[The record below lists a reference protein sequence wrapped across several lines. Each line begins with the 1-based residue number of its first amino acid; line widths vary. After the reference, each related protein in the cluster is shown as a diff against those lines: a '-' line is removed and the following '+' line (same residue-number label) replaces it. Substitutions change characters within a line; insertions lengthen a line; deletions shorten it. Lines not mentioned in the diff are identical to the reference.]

1 MIENERNINCGTIW
15 GTINDFIFFSKII
28 YKNLLIHFSVDQ
40 TILNYLI
47 YVENIL
53 KNRTIIFSDEYGP
66 VLTLGLTKRNK
77 IKLDSENNILN
88 FNNQIASIVHQYDR
102 HKDIKKII
110 KQKYCPELNYNKKI
124 FFLFMMNQTF
134 MLMLLLKILN
144 GHLNNIV

>member
-1 MIENERNINCGTIW
+1 MIQKEYIINNFGEKIYKMIKNERTINCGIIW
-15 GTINDFIFFSKII
+15 GTINDFIFLSKVI

-53 KNRTIIFSDEYGP
+53 NNRKIIFSDEYGP

-77 IKLDSENNILN
+77 INLDSDNNILN

-102 HKDIKKII
+102 YKDIKK
-110 KQKYCPELNYNKKI
+110 
-124 FFLFMMNQTF
+124 
-134 MLMLLLKILN
+134 
-144 GHLNNIV
+144 

>member
-15 GTINDFIFFSKII
+15 GTINDFIFLSKTI

-88 FNNQIASIVHQYDR
+88 FNNKIASIVHQYDR
-102 HKDIKKII
+102 NKDIKRII
-110 KQKYCPELNYNKKI
+110 KQKYCPELNYYKKTLI
-124 FFLFMMNQTF
+124 
-134 MLMLLLKILN
+134 
-144 GHLNNIV
+144 NNRL